1 MEGRATRNPAK
12 MRGWPGWGSRSNPDT
27 ESIGV
32 FRTAL
37 GMDHRPGCGTPFVR
51 HADARRKGTHVMNDA
66 DNTTDD
72 GHGLPAS
79 GDEGSGWDGQITI
92 AATTVAEVPALVT
105 AYREAV
111 VMADALRRAMDRAG
125 LTDPAVLVVPSLTE
139 DGTPVAVLTLSP
151 GAVRRIDALIA
162 SGTPPPDWERAA

>member
-1 MEGRATRNPAK
+1 
-12 MRGWPGWGSRSNPDT
+12 
-27 ESIGV
+27 
-32 FRTAL
+32 
-37 GMDHRPGCGTPFVR
+37 
-51 HADARRKGTHVMNDA
+51 MNDA